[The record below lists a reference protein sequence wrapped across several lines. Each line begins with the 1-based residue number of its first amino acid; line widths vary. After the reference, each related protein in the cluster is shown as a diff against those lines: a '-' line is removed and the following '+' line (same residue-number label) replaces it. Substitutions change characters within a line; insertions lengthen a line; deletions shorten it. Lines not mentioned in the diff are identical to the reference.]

1 MIKSLVDTTGTV
13 NVMTIRYILL
23 LHFFNTNVF
32 TLRCAQYKILNLT
45 LSLNKKVRKRS
56 WL

>member
-23 LHFFNTNVF
+23 LHFFNTNLF
-32 TLRCAQYKILNLT
+32 TLRCAQYKILNFT
-45 LSLNKKVRKRS
+45 LPLNKKVRKRS